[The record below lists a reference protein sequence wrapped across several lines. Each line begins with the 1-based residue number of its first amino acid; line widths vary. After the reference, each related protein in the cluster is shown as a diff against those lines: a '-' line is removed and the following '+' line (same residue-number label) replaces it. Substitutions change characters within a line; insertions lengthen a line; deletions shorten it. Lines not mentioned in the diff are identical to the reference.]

1 MLVLL
6 SRYYLLT
13 FFFFIPVEAHLNTYE
28 KKKKCYN
35 ANFEN
40 AARRSYVDPLS
51 DFDLVFFFLF
61 SFFFFWCMHHVKAM
75 LTSSTRCTFKPPLT
89 LNAFLSSR

>member
-1 MLVLL
+1 MVLFASPSVYSCMLVLL

-61 SFFFFWCMHHVKAM
+61 SFFFFLVHAP
-75 LTSSTRCTFKPPLT
+75 R
-89 LNAFLSSR
+89 

>member
-51 DFDLVFFFLF
+51 DFDLVFFSFFLF
-61 SFFFFWCMHHVKAM
+61 FFGACTTLKPCLPLARVVPLSHH
-75 LTSSTRCTFKPPLT
+75 
-89 LNAFLSSR
+89 